1 MKLRFSK
8 MHGAGNDFVVLDA
21 TRSELPLD
29 PAWLRRLADRRFGV
43 GADQILVV
51 QQADSPE
58 IDFRYR
64 IFNADGGEVEQCGN
78 GARAF
83 VKFVHG
89 KGLTHK
95 TSIRVQTMKG
105 VIEPRLLADGMIE
118 VDMGAPRL
126 APEQIPF
133 DANGFQARQEGQA
146 QLWTLAEHGCELGL
160 VSMGNPH
167 AVLLTPDVETAP
179 VTQLGPQIEHHARF
193 PQRVNL
199 GFMQILSRQKIALRV
214 WERGAGETLACG
226 TGACAAVVS
235 GILRGLLD
243 PQVQVQARGGLLQ
256 VRWTGPGHAVFLSGP
271 AEFVFEGEIELPL

>member
-21 TRSELPLD
+21 TRSEVPLD
-29 PAWLRRLADRRFGV
+29 AAWMRRLADRRFGV

-51 QQADSPE
+51 QAADRPE

-89 KGLTHK
+89 KGLTDK

-105 VIEPRLLADGMIE
+105 VIEPRLLPDGMIE
-118 VDMGAPRL
+118 VDMGPPRL
-126 APEQIPF
+126 APQDIPF
-133 DANGFQARQEGQA
+133 DSADLSPRQEAQA
-146 QLWTLAEHGCELGL
+146 QLWRLPEYGCELGL

-167 AVLLTPDVETAP
+167 AVLLTPDVEAAP

-199 GFMQILSRQKIALRV
+199 GFMQILSRQQIALRV

-243 PQVQVQARGGLLQ
+243 PQVRVQARGGLLQ
-256 VRWTGPGHAVFLSGP
+256 VRWQGPGQPVFLGGP
-271 AEFVFEGEIELPL
+271 AEFVFEGEIDFAL